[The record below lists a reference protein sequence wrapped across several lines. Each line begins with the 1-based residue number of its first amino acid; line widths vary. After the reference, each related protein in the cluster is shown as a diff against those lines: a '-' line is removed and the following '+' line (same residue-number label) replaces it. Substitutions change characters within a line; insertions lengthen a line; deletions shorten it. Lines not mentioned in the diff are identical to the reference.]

1 MAHPEPNVAPSRHI
15 LDGAICELR
24 ILLLVDDDELGGD
37 GEICLA
43 ESIIEGEC
51 HALEHSRVLTDPSP
65 NFRTLKLMGELNGFP
80 AVILV
85 DSGATHNFICE
96 KLVAAFGL
104 TVATIRQLGIRL
116 GMAAIFGSLSYV
128 TIWFGKFYCQID
140 ALVYDIVIDYVSC
153 YKPLVTREG
162 HVRGFKPNT

>member
-1 MAHPEPNVAPSRHI
+1 MFLRGLKEEIKNWVRALNPSSCDQALELSRHV
-15 LDGAICELR
+15 AIATTTHGDPSGTKGKSHSLGELR

-80 AVILV
+80 AVIPV
-85 DSGATHNFICE
+85 DSGATHNFIS
-96 KLVAAFGL
+96 KKSVAAFGL
-104 TVATIRQLGIRL
+104 TLFLKKASRVIG
-116 GMAAIFGSLSYV
+116 
-128 TIWFGKFYCQID
+128 
-140 ALVYDIVIDYVSC
+140 DINPVISEFLFSV
-153 YKPLVTREG
+153 E
-162 HVRGFKPNT
+162 GFKN